1 MQQLKRS
8 YSLTDLGE
16 PQQFDQHRFTDVT
29 EEEAGWF
36 FQLLHLLLPLTSS
49 FLLPVF
55 FIIFLPPLS
64 NHVQSHSDVQSVR
77 LKRVVGASLHIITTS
92 LTLKCFLVFEK
103 QNQRLLLVLI

>member
-36 FQLLHLLLPLTSS
+36 FQLLLLLLLLPPIVFLSS
-49 FLLPVF
+49 SSCLLYQ
-55 FIIFLPPLS
+55 LPPS
-64 NHVQSHSDVQSVR
+64 PQ
-77 LKRVVGASLHIITTS
+77 
-92 LTLKCFLVFEK
+92 
-103 QNQRLLLVLI
+103 

>member
-36 FQLLHLLLPLTSS
+36 FQLLLLPLPIIVFFSS
-49 FLLPVF
+49 FSCLLSQ
-55 FIIFLPPLS
+55 LPPS
-64 NHVQSHSDVQSVR
+64 PQ
-77 LKRVVGASLHIITTS
+77 
-92 LTLKCFLVFEK
+92 
-103 QNQRLLLVLI
+103 

>member
-36 FQLLHLLLPLTSS
+36 FQLLLLLLPPIVFLSS
-49 FLLPVF
+49 SSCLLSQ
-55 FIIFLPPLS
+55 LPPS
-64 NHVQSHSDVQSVR
+64 PQ
-77 LKRVVGASLHIITTS
+77 
-92 LTLKCFLVFEK
+92 
-103 QNQRLLLVLI
+103 